1 MKKKL
6 EELILQAIES
16 LKAEG
21 VLDIETIP
29 QITIDRT
36 RDASHGDFASNLAL
50 LLAKPAK
57 SNPKVLMSVLESENF
72 WNKFGF
78 QNQKTIDY
86 YGLNA
91 VYMVKT

>member
-36 RDASHGDFASNLAL
+36 RDASHGDFASNLASL
-50 LLAKPAK
+50 
-57 SNPKVLMSVLESENF
+57 
-72 WNKFGF
+72 
-78 QNQKTIDY
+78 QNQALANQNQQNQIQESLLPELSRHYRPMMRLQK
-86 YGLNA
+86 
-91 VYMVKT
+91 

>member
-1 MKKKL
+1 LWEYYPINENYKKVEDPDCHYIHDLCVEKTHRG
-6 EELILQAIES
+6 
-16 LKAEG
+16 KG
-21 VLDIETIP
+21 Y
-29 QITIDRT
+29 
-36 RDASHGDFASNLAL
+36 GLAL
-50 LLAKPAK
+50 VDHVLRIK